1 MKVLGITG
9 GVGCGKSTV
18 LAYLKECYGAYL
30 IECDQIAREL
40 QEAGGVCVPPMTE
53 LLGERIVKE
62 DGTIDRQEIARMV
75 FADRSLLE
83 ELNGIVHPAVKAR
96 VRELIRQQ
104 RECRLIV
111 IEAALLL
118 DDHYD
123 EICDEIWYIYA
134 DEDTRRKRLKSS
146 RGYTDERI
154 TQMFRSQR
162 TDESFRAL
170 TQVTI
175 DNSSDNIQNAFGQL
189 DRELALRGVSRS
201 RDTVYTGYD

>member
-1 MKVLGITG
+1 MRVLGITG

-18 LAYLKECYGAYL
+18 LGYLKERYGAYL
-30 IECDQIAREL
+30 IECDRIAREL
-40 QEAGGVCVPPMTE
+40 QETDEACRRSMTR
-53 LLGERIVKE
+53 LFGHGIVNE
-62 DGTIDRQEIARMV
+62 DGTIDRQEIARMA
-75 FADRSLLE
+75 FADRSLLDK
-83 ELNGIVHPAVKAR
+83 LNGIVHPAVKKR
-96 VRELIRQQ
+96 VRELIEEQG
-104 RECRLIV
+104 ESRLIV

-134 DEDTRRKRLKSS
+134 DEDTRRRRLKSS

-154 TQMFRSQR
+154 TQMFLSQR

-175 DNSSDNIQNAFGQL
+175 DNSSDNVQNTFGQL
-189 DRELALRGVSRS
+189 DRELALRGVECRPDSGPAGM
-201 RDTVYTGYD
+201 D